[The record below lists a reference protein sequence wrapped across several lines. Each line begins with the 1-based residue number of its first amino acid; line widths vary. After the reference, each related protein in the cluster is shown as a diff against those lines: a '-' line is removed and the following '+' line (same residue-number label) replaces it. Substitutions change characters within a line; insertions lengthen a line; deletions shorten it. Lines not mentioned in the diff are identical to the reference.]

1 MSGATAADY
10 AWLAEEC
17 TGGDGEAGLCL
28 TFVRGL
34 PPDAVFRRIG
44 AAPGVASGFPI
55 AAYAVQSGTV
65 LEYGWAWMSWEQC
78 VSLSAGTAVATVF
91 VDIKHDDFFY
101 LVDGRL
107 ISSFSW
113 YAYSLRDGP
122 DPDPLLADVHELGL
136 DLDDLTE
143 QPLPS
148 ALALAERATGVRL
161 HRADFIRPSLV
172 GSFGQAGTP

>member
-10 AWLAEEC
+10 AWLAEER
-17 TGGDGEAGLCL
+17 TGYDGEAWLCL

-34 PPDAVFRRIG
+34 PPDEAFRRIG
-44 AAPGVASGFPI
+44 AAPGATGEFEI

-65 LEYGWAWMSWEQC
+65 LEYGWARMLWEQS
-78 VSLSAGTAVATVF
+78 VPLSVGTVVATVF
-91 VDIKHDDFFY
+91 ADINHDDFFY
-101 LVDGRL
+101 LVDGRR
-107 ISSFSW
+107 ITSFCW
-113 YAYSLRDGP
+113 YAYSLRDGL

-136 DLDDLTE
+136 DLDDGTE

-161 HRADFIRPSLV
+161 HRADFIRPSLI
-172 GSFGQAGTP
+172 GSLGQA